1 MLPNSIPEASITLI
15 QKSETL
21 QEKNKNKNYT
31 LVSPNYTSVSLI
43 NMYFKI
49 LNKILAQKLVGE
61 GMNRPGIEDFR
72 AVKIF
77 SV

>member
-21 QEKNKNKNYT
+21 QEKNNKNYT